1 MSDAA
6 SQGADAGIGA
16 LRRTLSIAN
25 KRGLHARA
33 AAKFVRTAGQFDAVI
48 RVSFKG
54 QEVSGLSIMGL
65 MMLAAGIGSEIE
77 LSLLG
82 PPGRRGHGRPLGP
95 GREQVR
101 RGLRRRAC
109 GVIRRPRD
117 LRSEAFVPRTLG
129 MPSFIKLGTYRHK
142 FLLICA

>member
-33 AAKFVRTAGQFDAVI
+33 AAKFVRTAGQFDATV

-77 LSLLG
+77 LACS
-82 PPGRRGHGRPLGP
+82 GRQAAAAMTALSALV
-95 GREQVR
+95 E
-101 RGLRRRAC
+101 
-109 GVIRRPRD
+109 
-117 LRSEAFVPRTLG
+117 S
-129 MPSFIKLGTYRHK
+129 K
-142 FLLICA
+142 FGED

>member
-6 SQGADAGIGA
+6 SQAADAGIGA

-33 AAKFVRTAGQFDAVI
+33 AAKFVRSVGQFDATV

-77 LSLLG
+77 LSCS
-82 PPGRRGHGRPLGP
+82 GR
-95 GREQVR
+95 QAV
-101 RGLRRRAC
+101 
-109 GVIRRPRD
+109 
-117 LRSEAFVPRTLG
+117 EAMAALSALVE
-129 MPSFIKLGTYRHK
+129 SK
-142 FLLICA
+142 FGED

>member
-6 SQGADAGIGA
+6 SQGADAAIGA

-33 AAKFVRTAGQFDAVI
+33 AAKFVRTAGQFDATV

-77 LSLLG
+77 LSCS
-82 PPGRRGHGRPLGP
+82 GR
-95 GREQVR
+95 QAV
-101 RGLRRRAC
+101 
-109 GVIRRPRD
+109 
-117 LRSEAFVPRTLG
+117 EAMAALSALVE
-129 MPSFIKLGTYRHK
+129 SK
-142 FLLICA
+142 FGED